1 MTMIIPMIVTLVG
14 MSMVVRAE
22 QSLKAQSPYIVMM
35 NDDDDDDRDTII
47 MMMMIPIEVTL
58 VGIVTDVSKEHE
70 MNALETDVSD
80 YIVSNNDRE
89 IIMIFE
95 WLPILVTDEEKIISH
110 GDDEHLLQQ
119 PVPPLTVHTL
129 VLAVQ
134 PPAGQTNW
142 SILTPTPSQKNP
154 VPQLATVHDDRDVP
168 NPAATQVPTGHA
180 VLIPPVQ

>member
-1 MTMIIPMIVTLVG
+1 MIVTLVG

-95 WLPILVTDEEKIISH
+95 
-110 GDDEHLLQQ
+110 
-119 PVPPLTVHTL
+119 
-129 VLAVQ
+129 
-134 PPAGQTNW
+134 
-142 SILTPTPSQKNP
+142 
-154 VPQLATVHDDRDVP
+154 
-168 NPAATQVPTGHA
+168 
-180 VLIPPVQ
+180 